1 MATVA
6 VLPVKRFA
14 HAKQRLGAVLAPA
27 DRLLLAEAMLRDV
40 LGALGRVRRL
50 YGLVVVTREPRARAL
65 ARGQGAVLVDDPR
78 EDGQAAAAELGIRQ
92 ALEVGA
98 ERVLL
103 VPGDCPGLD
112 PEEVDG
118 LLREETLAPAVTIVP
133 DRHGTGTN
141 AMLLSP
147 PGAVAPSFGAG
158 SFARHVRLAEEAG
171 AKVLVRGAPSLEL
184 DVDTAEDLQAFRRSL
199 VRGAGRSSTLSVLA
213 SLEAG
218 RRPALAGG

>member
-1 MATVA
+1 MATVG

-14 HAKQRLGAVLAPA
+14 HAKQRLGAALAPA
-27 DRLLLAEAMLRDV
+27 DRLVLAEAMLRDV
-40 LGALGRVRRL
+40 LGALGRTRRL
-50 YGLVVVTREPRARAL
+50 YGLVVVTGEPRARAL

-78 EDGQAAAAELGIRQ
+78 EEGQAAAAELGIRQ

-112 PEEVDG
+112 AEELDG
-118 LLREETLAPAVTIVP
+118 LLREETLAPTVTIVP

-141 AMLLSP
+141 ALLLSP
-147 PGAVAPSFGAG
+147 PGAVAPSFGEG
-158 SFARHVRLAEEAG
+158 SFARHVRMAEEAG
-171 AKVLVRGAPSLEL
+171 AQVLVRGAPSLEL

-199 VRGAGRSSTLSVLA
+199 VRGAGRSSTLAVLA

-218 RRPALAGG
+218 RPAALAGG